1 MCVCARARRLLASS
15 TGMLLNI
22 MQCTAQLLRI
32 ENHLAPNGSSA
43 EVEKLLSADVSESRL
58 CWLKNRLRTLNQVNT
73 VSILIE

>member
-1 MCVCARARRLLASS
+1 MCACARRLLASS

-32 ENHLAPNGSSA
+32 ENHLAPNVSSA